1 MKEPGQ
7 IRYPLRYLLVSAV
20 AWLMGLGFLAFIA
33 FLIWKIFFE
42 DPGPLLTPYWYEFD
56 QTLAD
61 VVHDLLPWQLTWV
74 GSPIFVVVCI
84 CLALGCLWVAL
95 WYFRKA

>member
-1 MKEPGQ
+1 MNPKRQGQ
-7 IRYPLRYLLVSAV
+7 IRYLLVSAV

-42 DPGPLLTPYWYEFD
+42 VLPPLATPYWYNFD
-56 QTLAD
+56 ETLKD
-61 VVHDLLPWQLTWV
+61 VVNSSILPWWWV
-74 GSPIFVVVCI
+74 LLGNPWFIVIACI
-84 CLALGCLWVAL
+84 WVAAACIWAAL